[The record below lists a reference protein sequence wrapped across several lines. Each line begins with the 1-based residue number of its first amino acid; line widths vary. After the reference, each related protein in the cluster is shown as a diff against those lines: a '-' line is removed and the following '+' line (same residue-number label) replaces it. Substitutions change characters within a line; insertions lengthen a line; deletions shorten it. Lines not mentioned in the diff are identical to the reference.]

1 MAVCG
6 IRWRGTDRFRIDE
19 LPDFGIDEFLIIELA
34 NLESKFIQI
43 LQFVNSTIRKRLD
56 EEQRSLAA
64 LGISARGSDAAQA
77 PQLAE
82 KNSSLYTWG
91 FPENV

>member
-1 MAVCG
+1 MDDCR
-6 IRWRGTDRFRIDE
+6 ISELTD
-19 LPDFGIDEFLIIELA
+19 LDF
-34 NLESKFIQI
+34 KF
-43 LQFVNSTIRKRLD
+43 FNSLNSSIRKWPIED
-56 EEQRSLAA
+56 QRSLAA